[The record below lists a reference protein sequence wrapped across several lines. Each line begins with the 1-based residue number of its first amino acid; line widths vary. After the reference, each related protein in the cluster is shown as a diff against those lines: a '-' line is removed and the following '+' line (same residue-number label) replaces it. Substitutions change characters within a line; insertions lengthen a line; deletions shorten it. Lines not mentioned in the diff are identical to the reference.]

1 MARIF
6 KTQYAVCVPD
16 APVTLKQG
24 QGNSTWFES
33 VGPKQILLSYHLKD
47 LAKLTVS
54 ENTWTPPPPSNQE
67 KCWLQRVG
75 LDDIALLNKRSE

>member
-54 ENTWTPPPPSNQE
+54 ENT
-67 KCWLQRVG
+67 
-75 LDDIALLNKRSE
+75 